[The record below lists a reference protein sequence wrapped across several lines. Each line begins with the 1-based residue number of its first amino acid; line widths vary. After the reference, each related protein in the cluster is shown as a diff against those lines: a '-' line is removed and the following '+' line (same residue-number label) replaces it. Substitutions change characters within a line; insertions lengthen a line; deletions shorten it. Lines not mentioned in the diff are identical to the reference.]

1 MKFLVVGA
9 GFAGCT
15 IARVIA
21 EAGYAVDIID
31 QRPHIGGNAY
41 DYTNEHGIRI
51 HKYGP
56 HYFHTNN
63 KDVFEWLSRFTAWTK
78 HEQKVLALLKD
89 GTYVPFPVNTTT
101 LKKIPKEKVFDTFFE
116 PYSKKMWGKYY
127 DELDKSVF
135 NRVKTKDTDD
145 DRYYADEKYQF
156 VPKFGY
162 VKLFENMLCLS
173 NIRIKYN
180 QKFDKTMEK
189 KYDHIFN
196 SMAID
201 EYYDY
206 CYGKL
211 PYRSI
216 KFDTL
221 DVELP
226 KVIPTTNVNFTYG
239 PCTRVTEWKN
249 IPNHGTNEKITTLTF
264 ETPCDPEDIGG
275 EKYYP
280 VITEKNR
287 ELYKKY
293 KDIKNDKMTF
303 IGRCGLYTYL
313 DMHQVVSSSLTTA
326 KKFLEE
332 MNDNSRKIAA

>member
-1 MKFLVVGA
+1 
-9 GFAGCT
+9 
-15 IARVIA
+15 
-21 EAGYAVDIID
+21 
-31 QRPHIGGNAY
+31 
-41 DYTNEHGIRI
+41 
-51 HKYGP
+51 
-56 HYFHTNN
+56 
-63 KDVFEWLSRFTAWTK
+63 
-78 HEQKVLALLKD
+78 
-89 GTYVPFPVNTTT
+89 
-101 LKKIPKEKVFDTFFE
+101 
-116 PYSKKMWGKYY
+116 
-127 DELDKSVF
+127 
-135 NRVKTKDTDD
+135 
-145 DRYYADEKYQF
+145 
-156 VPKFGY
+156 
-162 VKLFENMLCLS
+162 
-173 NIRIKYN
+173 
-180 QKFDKTMEK
+180 
-189 KYDHIFN
+189 
-196 SMAID
+196 MAID

-293 KDIKNDKMTF
+293 KDIKNDKASNRDLILFALKSFYNRFPIFLRPILLFLYSYF
-303 IGRCGLYTYL
+303 IRLGILDGKQGLIWNVL
-313 DMHQVVSSSLTTA
+313 QVFWYRFLVDSKVYELQYKCKFDSDKIYKLLKEIDA
-326 KKFLEE
+326 K
-332 MNDNSRKIAA
+332 S